1 MIDPDP
7 PTARNLP
14 HDNSLTIRRYTP
26 AMPTRE
32 ELCLEYL
39 DTLPY
44 EPYPVQ
50 ERAIYAWYESGT
62 ADNNSTGVLV
72 CAPTGTGKTLIAEAT
87 LYEALASGQTAYY
100 TTPLIALT
108 DQKFE
113 EIKQAAERWGFD
125 PDDVGLVTGNR
136 SVNPQARIKVVVA
149 EILLNRLLHPEA
161 FDFADVAAVVMDEFH
176 SFNEPERGVV
186 WELSLALLPKHVRL
200 MLLSATVGNA
210 VDFLAWLRNSHGRKL
225 DLVQSDERKV
235 PLDFQWIG
243 DTFLTDHLEEIS
255 LAEGDARRTPALVFC
270 FNRQECWTV
279 AEQLKGRT
287 LIDSDTRKELL
298 AVLEDFDWSGGAGP
312 KLKQLLVRGVGVHH
326 AGLLPKQRRRVEELF
341 QRKLL
346 AVCVCTETLAAGINL
361 PARSVVLTSLL
372 KGPPGKKKVVDA
384 SNAKQMF
391 GRAGRPQFDDRGYVY
406 AVAHDDDVKIINFQ
420 KRLDEIPEDTKDPNL
435 IKARKRLAKKAPKR
449 RTDFQYWSEA
459 QFDAL
464 IATPPGNLKSRG
476 ALPWRLLAYLLT
488 LSSEVDRLRDFVRRR
503 LMTEPEREVAL
514 KSLDKRLVT
523 LHHGGFITLAPAPPE
538 RQRDIKNSS
547 NDGNDTADTDDDAA
561 PKEQSVG
568 LFGQLLQ
575 EAIENK
581 GETVSASRKESKR
594 PGKAE
599 ESATAAARDE
609 LPDFNAATP
618 TDRLAGLLVFRGV
631 HPLFG
636 DFLMQHLG
644 KSDITERI
652 QALESLLELPISVGP
667 AIRVP
672 GPDRLPRGP
681 LATEWLDEEL
691 LRLSLATT
699 DEISPPPISEQLDVP
714 PHLRKYALT
723 LADKLQLLFVYEYP
737 EARDIRIQPVWV
749 VGPVLEAG
757 NFGTY
762 ISSNELAKQEGLIF
776 RHLLRFILLCDEC
789 MARTPDGMSET
800 IWRMELEGIRDR
812 LTEICRDVD
821 PQSTDE
827 TLSHADDDPLLVE
840 PKQSTSTSNVNGVF
854 VAEDT
859 TAFGDGL

>member
-1 MIDPDP
+1 
-7 PTARNLP
+7 
-14 HDNSLTIRRYTP
+14 
-26 AMPTRE
+26 MPTRE
-32 ELCLEYL
+32 ELCLNYL
-39 DTLPY
+39 DTIPY

-50 ERAIYAWYESGT
+50 ERAIYGWYECGEG
-62 ADNNSTGVLV
+62 DNGSTGILV
-72 CAPTGTGKTLIAEAT
+72 CAPTGTGKTLIAEAA

-113 EIKQAAERWGFD
+113 EIKEAAERWGFD

-149 EILLNRLLHPEA
+149 EILLNRLLHPDA
-161 FDFADVAAVVMDEFH
+161 FDFADVSAVVMDEFH

-200 MLLSATVGNA
+200 LLLSATVGNA
-210 VDFLAWLRNSHGRKL
+210 VDFLSWLRTSHGRKL
-225 DLVQSDERKV
+225 DLVQSDDRKV
-235 PLDFQWIG
+235 PLDFAWVG

-287 LIDSDTRKELL
+287 LIDAETRKELL
-298 AVLEDFDWSGGAGP
+298 AVLDDFDWSGGAGP

-346 AVCVCTETLAAGINL
+346 AICVCTETLAAGINL

-372 KGPPGKKKVVDA
+372 KGPPRKKKVVDA

-406 AVAHDDDVKIINFQ
+406 AVAHDDDVKILNFQ
-420 KRLDEIPEDTKDPNL
+420 KKLDEIPDDTKDPNL
-435 IKARKRLAKKAPKR
+435 IKAKKRLKKKAPKR
-449 RTDFQYWSEA
+449 RSEFQYWSEA
-459 QFDAL
+459 QFETL
-464 IATPPGNLKSRG
+464 IASPPGNLKSRG

-488 LSSEVDRLRDFVRRR
+488 LSPDVDRLRDFVRRR
-503 LMTEPEREVAL
+503 LLTEPEREAAL
-514 KSLDKRLVT
+514 KTLDKRLVT
-523 LHHGGFITLAPAPPE
+523 LHHGRFITLDPLPPE
-538 RQRDIKNSS
+538 RKRDVVLDESS
-547 NDGNDTADTDDDAA
+547 PEQETRADQPNDQ
-561 PKEQSVG
+561 PVG

-575 EAIENK
+575 EAIEDK
-581 GETVSASRKESKR
+581 GQTASSSV
-594 PGKAE
+594 KAE
-599 ESATAAARDE
+599 GKKKPSESSSSPLAHDSSLPAFHTAAS
-609 LPDFNAATP
+609 
-618 TDRLAGLLVFRGV
+618 TDRLEGLLVFRGV

-652 QALESLLELPISVGP
+652 QALEALLELPMSVGP

-691 LRLSLATT
+691 FRLSLATS

-714 PHLRKYALT
+714 AHLRKYALT
-723 LADKLQLLFVYEYP
+723 LADKLRLLFLYEYP
-737 EARDIRIQPVWV
+737 EARDVRIQPVWV

-757 NFGTY
+757 DFGKY

-800 IWRMELEGIRDR
+800 IWQMELEGIRDR
-812 LTEICRDVD
+812 LTEICRSVD

-827 TLSHADDDPLLVE
+827 TLSQADDDPLLAG
-840 PKQSTSTSNVNGVF
+840 PKAAATSSPSRLRVREDQS
-854 VAEDT
+854 E
-859 TAFGDGL
+859 FGEGL